1 MSGNVAPL
9 LRSTS
14 VAPERER
21 KKSRK
26 RERTPEQEARM
37 ALLRERWAAMEDRA
51 LGVAPAPINVMPASM
66 NALSGLVL
74 RDYQE
79 ATVQAATAL
88 NPDVWRRLLVLAT
101 GAGKTVIA
109 AEIIRRLIK
118 PGMKALFLAH
128 RDELITQARNEIEGF
143 IPGVHVEIEQAENRA
158 TRERSLLDAER
169 RHVVIGSVQ
178 SMRGNRLKTW
188 DRSTFDLVII
198 DEAHHGAAQTYR
210 NIVEHFQ
217 CFDDEKRT
225 PLIGVT
231 ATPMRSDKV
240 GLGVLFQEI
249 SASYPL
255 PDLIEK
261 KYLCNLRA
269 IAVDTDT
276 DLRRVRVRAG
286 DFAQGELEEAVNTDK
301 RNLLII
307 AAHRRFAPDRP
318 TIAFCSGVAHAIRL
332 AAMFSS
338 AGVPAEAIYGAM
350 DEDERRAAL
359 ERYANGE
366 TRLLTNYAVLGEGY
380 NSPHTSAIIL
390 ARPTQSSLVI
400 TQAIGRGS
408 RLHPGKE
415 DALIIDILD
424 VTSGKELF
432 TAASLAGLPAG
443 FDAQGKDL
451 FATAQRLDEL
461 KKLDPALARQA
472 LDAATVDESIE
483 RAMKRIRAHEIEILR
498 REEQQKAQEAAW
510 EAQRAEREAQRREMD
525 AKIAVLNERNA
536 ARPHESPFMWYAVGN
551 GIEISPN
558 QGETTYTI
566 APLPDATAYAV
577 TIRTGRQPRRMLGTY
592 ADMNAA
598 TRAADRDITSSYA
611 NTVLISKRARW
622 TQQPA
627 SEKQIAVL
635 AKFGVTVDGNL
646 TKGGAAVRLNS
657 LFAQKQHGAQIAA

>member
-1 MSGNVAPL
+1 MALEMISHVTAH
-9 LRSTS
+9 T
-14 VAPERER
+14 EDRER
-21 KKSRK
+21 QRRSAQR
-26 RERTPEQEARM
+26 ARLD
-37 ALLRERWAAMEDRA
+37 ALRAKWAAKELPSVQA
-51 LGVAPAPINVMPASM
+51 VQTVNVEQNAPSS
-66 NALSGLVL
+66 LTL

-79 ATVQAATAL
+79 ATVEAATAL

-178 SMRGNRLKTW
+178 SMRGNRLKSW

-217 CFDDEKRT
+217 CFNDEKRT

-269 IAVDTDT
+269 IAVDSDT

-307 AAHRRFAPDRP
+307 AAHRRFARDRP

-350 DEDERRAAL
+350 DEDDRRAAL

-432 TAASLAGLPAG
+432 TAASLAGLPTG

-472 LDAATVDESIE
+472 LDAATVEQSIE
-483 RAMKRIRAHEIEILR
+483 RAIENLRIREIEILR
-498 REEQQKAQEAAW
+498 CEQQRIEQEAAW
-510 EAQRAEREAQRREMD
+510 EAQRAEREARRKEAD
-525 AKIAVLNERNA
+525 ERIAALNARNA
-536 ARPHESPFMWYAVGN
+536 ARPYESPFLWFRVGDA
-551 GIEISPN
+551 IAISPN
-558 QGETTYTI
+558 GRETTYCISPSPEHDAYI
-566 APLPDATAYAV
+566 AEV
-577 TIRTGRQPRRMLGTY
+577 RTQGEPHRVLGKY
-592 ADMNAA
+592 NDVNSA
-598 TRAADRDITSSYA
+598 TRAADADISEHYQ
-611 NTVLISKRARW
+611 NTVLIQKTARW
-622 TQQPA
+622 TSEPA
-627 SEKQIAVL
+627 SEKQISSL
-635 AKFGVTVDGNL
+635 IRFGIKTAPNL
-646 TKGGAAVRLNS
+646 TKGEAKVRLDAF
-657 LFAQKQHGAQIAA
+657 FARKRIREYGEPCAA